1 MYVIMKQNIFWV
13 IVGTFV
19 SVIAFVTSNGISYG
33 QITQDLTS
41 QPFPNE
47 TVKIVSPIE
56 SQQIPVGKELIVSG
70 QSTDDNTK
78 NLPSEVK

>member
-1 MYVIMKQNIFWV
+1 MYVIMKQNIFWF

-33 QITQDLTS
+33 QISEDLTS
-41 QPFPNE
+41 QPVSNE

-56 SQQIPVGKELIVSG
+56 SQQVPVGKELIVSG
-70 QSTDDNTK
+70 NPLTIIPK
-78 NLPSEVK
+78 IVPSQ